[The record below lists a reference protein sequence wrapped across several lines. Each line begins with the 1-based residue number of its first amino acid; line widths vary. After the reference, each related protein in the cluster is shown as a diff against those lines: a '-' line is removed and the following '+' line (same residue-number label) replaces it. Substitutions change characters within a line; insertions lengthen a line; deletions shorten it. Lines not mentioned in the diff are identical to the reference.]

1 MAIID
6 KLLPP
11 QVRDTDLTQKHQ
23 MLKDILAK
31 EFTALSIARTPY
43 FCAGCPHNS
52 STVLPEGTR
61 GYAGIGCHYMAQFM
75 DREVEGFTH
84 MGGEGANWIGEA
96 CFSHRKHI
104 FQNIGDGTFNH
115 SGLMAI
121 RAAVAAGVNMTYKV
135 LYNDA
140 VAMTGGQA
148 HEGGITP
155 VEIAGLL
162 RASGVAPLILVTD
175 DLSRHD
181 KSAYPEGMRFY
192 HRSELQIVQKEL
204 AEVKGV
210 SGLIYDQT
218 CATEKG
224 VGASA
229 AKWSTRMS
237 VFISIRR
244 CARGAVIVGCNPIV
258 WLFCPWKQNWGANAR
273 LTNLPVTRIFPVS
286 RGSAPALL
294 ASRAASCAN
303 PKPKSWK
310 QTCLPRQLS
319 FRLPSR

>member
-1 MAIID
+1 
-6 KLLPP
+6 
-11 QVRDTDLTQKHQ
+11 
-23 MLKDILAK
+23 
-31 EFTALSIARTPY
+31 
-43 FCAGCPHNS
+43 
-52 STVLPEGTR
+52 
-61 GYAGIGCHYMAQFM
+61 M

-96 CFSHRKHI
+96 CFSRRKHV

-148 HEGGITP
+148 HEGGSP
-155 VEIAGLL
+155 QSRLL
-162 RASGVAPLILVTD
+162 GCCVSGVAPLILVTD

-181 KSAYPEGMRFY
+181 KSAYPEEMRFY

-218 CATEKG
+218 CATEKRRRRKRG
-224 VGASA
+224 KMVDP
-229 AKWSTRMS
+229 MS
-237 VFISIRR
+237 GSI
-244 CARGAVIVGCNPIV
+244 
-258 WLFCPWKQNWGANAR
+258 
-273 LTNLPVTRIFPVS
+273 
-286 RGSAPALL
+286 
-294 ASRAASCAN
+294 
-303 PKPKSWK
+303 
-310 QTCLPRQLS
+310 
-319 FRLPSR
+319 